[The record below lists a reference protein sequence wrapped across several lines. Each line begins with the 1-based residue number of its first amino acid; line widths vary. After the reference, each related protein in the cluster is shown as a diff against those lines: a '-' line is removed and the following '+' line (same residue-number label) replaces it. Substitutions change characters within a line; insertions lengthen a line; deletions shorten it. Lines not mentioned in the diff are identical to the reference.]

1 MSQTDVRTRLSY
13 IAVLKC
19 IESEDMTDDRTML
32 NLQRHQFNLE
42 AKDAF
47 GHTPLTMAA
56 AQGKTRTLA
65 HLLARGAD
73 ITYQQPNGDTGLT
86 AAIYGGHYET
96 AAFILS
102 LLGEY
107 KDRFLAQARLFDPL
121 KTSQFEE
128 LFCQPQPGRTD

>member
-32 NLQRHQFNLE
+32 HLQRHQFNLE
-42 AKDAF
+42 AKDTW

-56 AQGKTRTLA
+56 AQDKTRTLA

-73 ITYQQPNGDTGLT
+73 IT
-86 AAIYGGHYET
+86 H
-96 AAFILS
+96 
-102 LLGEY
+102 
-107 KDRFLAQARLFDPL
+107 
-121 KTSQFEE
+121 
-128 LFCQPQPGRTD
+128 